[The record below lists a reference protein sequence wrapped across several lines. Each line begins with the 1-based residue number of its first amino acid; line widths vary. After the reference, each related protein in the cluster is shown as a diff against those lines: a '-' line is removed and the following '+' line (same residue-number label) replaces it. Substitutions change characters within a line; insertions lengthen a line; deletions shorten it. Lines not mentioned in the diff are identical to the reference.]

1 MKKIQ
6 ILAALM
12 LVLTV
17 FACKNTGTEAAAPA
31 VDTTMMSTTETMTA
45 APDTMAMAFAC
56 PMHPEVTGKE
66 GDKCSKCGMDLVAA
80 KKEEPGHE
88 GHDH

>member
-1 MKKIQ
+1 MKQ
-6 ILAALM
+6 ILLFAFFAL
-12 LVLTV
+12 V
-17 FACKNTGTEAAAPA
+17 FAVACKNTGTEAAAPA
-31 VDTTMMSTTETMTA
+31 ADTTMMTTTETMTA
-45 APDTMAMAFAC
+45 APDTMAMAAFAC

-66 GDKCSKCGMDLVAA
+66 GDKCSKCGMDLVAV

>member
-1 MKKIQ
+1 MKQ
-6 ILAALM
+6 NLLFAFF
-12 LVLTV
+12 LVV
-17 FACKNTGTEAAAPA
+17 FAVACKNSGTEATAPA
-31 VDTTMMSTTETMTA
+31 VDSTMMSTTETMTA
-45 APDTMAMAFAC
+45 APDTMAMVFAC
-56 PMHPEVTGKE
+56 PMHPEVTGKQ

>member
-1 MKKIQ
+1 MKQ
-6 ILAALM
+6 NLLFAFF
-12 LVLTV
+12 VVV
-17 FACKNTGTEAAAPA
+17 FAVACKNSGTEAAAPA
-31 VDTTMMSTTETMTA
+31 VDSTTMSTTETMMAT
-45 APDTMAMAFAC
+45 DTMAMAFAC